1 MALKTRRANTSG
13 RWAMQKCQKCSNPAT
28 LHITE
33 VLSENQ
39 FEELHM
45 CEQCASK
52 YLYEPKAKG
61 GAKGALEPVRDAE
74 DSLFHQH
81 ECPACGIKFIEFR
94 NTGRLGCPHDYQAF
108 REELVPLLENIH
120 GETKHCGK
128 VPRRGQHTQEAQNEL
143 VNLRQRL
150 KQAVTRE
157 DYEEAAKLRD
167 RIKNL
172 EETV

>member
-1 MALKTRRANTSG
+1 MLNSLALWLLVGMPTAPAPVTVTYKTVG
-13 RWAMQKCQKCSNPAT
+13 AT
-28 LHITE
+28 
-33 VLSENQ
+33 
-39 FEELHM
+39 ELQM
-45 CEQCASK
+45 DVYSPE
-52 YLYEPKAKG
+52 G
-61 GAKGALEPVRDAE
+61 GAKGALEPARDAE

-143 VNLRQRL
+143 VQLRQRL